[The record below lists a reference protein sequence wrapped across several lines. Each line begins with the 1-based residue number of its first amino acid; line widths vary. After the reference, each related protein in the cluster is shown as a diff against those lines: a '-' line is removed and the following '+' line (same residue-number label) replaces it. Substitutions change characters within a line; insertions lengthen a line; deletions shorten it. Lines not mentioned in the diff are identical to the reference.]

1 MNTVDNNMTMRSFS
15 VYLLLAS
22 LALFSFTARANTFAE
37 DLKQVDYAIKN
48 NPSHVLRQSLES
60 CLQQRNHAV
69 TMDRMGMGVR
79 AQRALDYCF
88 DALRISRQE
97 VKKVTGP
104 TLEELQA
111 KANLE
116 YEKALTLTPDAA
128 NGLQLYRECAAC
140 HQPEGW
146 GSITGSVAQ
155 IAGQHRKV
163 VIKQLADFRAGNRE
177 SVLMAPYASVEY
189 IGGTQALADVA
200 EYVST
205 LEISVDNG
213 KGPGTDL
220 ALGEKLYKQH
230 CLECHGANG
239 EGSNDNQVPRIQ
251 AQHYKY
257 LVRMFA
263 WIRDDKRRNA
273 SKEMIA
279 LSNELSAEELS
290 AVADY
295 TSRLLPAEELRA
307 PENWK
312 NPDFEN

>member
-1 MNTVDNNMTMRSFS
+1 MTMRSVFFG
-15 VYLLLAS
+15 LFFAS
-22 LALFSFTARANTFAE
+22 LTLFTFSAKANTFAE
-37 DLKQVDYAIKN
+37 DLEQVDDAIKN

-60 CLQQRNHAV
+60 CLQQRNLAV
-69 TMDRMGMGVR
+69 SLNSMGMEVR

-88 DALRISRQE
+88 DVLKISRQK
-97 VKKVTGP
+97 VKKVSGP

-111 KANLE
+111 KASLE

-128 NGLQLYRECAAC
+128 NGLKLYRECAAC
-140 HQPEGW
+140 HLPEGW

-163 VIKQLADFRAGNRE
+163 IIKQLADFRAGNRE

-189 IGGTQALADVA
+189 IGGTQSLADVA

-220 ALGEKLYKQH
+220 ELGEKLYQQH
-230 CLECHGANG
+230 CKECHGANG
-239 EGSNDNQVPRIQ
+239 EGNNDNMVPRIQ

-257 LVRMFA
+257 LVRMFE
-263 WIRDDKRRNA
+263 WIRDGKRRNA
-273 SKEMIA
+273 SEEMVA
-279 LSNELSAEELS
+279 LSKELTGEEMR
-290 AVADY
+290 AVMDY
-295 TSRLLPAEELRA
+295 TSRLLPPEELRA

-312 NPDFEN
+312 NPDFE

>member
-1 MNTVDNNMTMRSFS
+1 MFLRSISLVLFF
-15 VYLLLAS
+15 AS
-22 LALFSFTARANTFAE
+22 LALFTLPARANTFSE
-37 DLKQVDYAIKN
+37 DLKQVDDAIKN

-69 TMDRMGMGVR
+69 AMDRMGMEVR

-88 DALRISRQE
+88 DALKISRQR

-104 TLEELQA
+104 TLEEVQA
-111 KANLE
+111 KAGLE

-128 NGLQLYRECAAC
+128 NGLKLYRECAAC

-189 IGGTQALADVA
+189 IGGTQAVADVA

-205 LEISVDNG
+205 LEISIDNG

-220 ALGEKLYKQH
+220 ELGGKLYQQH
-230 CLECHGANG
+230 CRECHGETG
-239 EGSNDNQVPRIQ
+239 EGSNDKVIPRIQ

-257 LVRMFA
+257 LVRMFE
-263 WIRDDKRRNA
+263 WIRDGKRRNA
-273 SKEMIA
+273 SKEMLA
-279 LSNELSAEELS
+279 LSKELTGDELR
-290 AVADY
+290 AVMDY
-295 TSRLLPAEELRA
+295 ASRLLPAEELRA

-312 NPDFEN
+312 NPDFE